1 MTIMPMIVVEMVAA
15 SFEKFGSSSVIK
27 IVCFSPCGFH
37 AGTASMPPVMP
48 SAELTAVEIAAACAS
63 LSADAPA
70 FVPGALG
77 PEATS
82 VDRSK
87 FEMNYWDVACR
98 VPRLLSRK
106 CKCIY
111 TPFLAS
117 VSVF

>member
-63 LSADAPA
+63 LSADVAEDDCCP
-70 FVPGALG
+70 V
-77 PEATS
+77 EASTTT
-82 VDRSK
+82 DI
-87 FEMNYWDVACR
+87 A
-98 VPRLLSRK
+98 
-106 CKCIY
+106 
-111 TPFLAS
+111 A
-117 VSVF
+117 